1 MTEPTPPTTDVPDE
15 PAGYPGQLGH
25 VVAVLA
31 VGAFLLYAR
40 SVPLGN
46 GELWAELSSGR
57 AGLAGGATEPGWL
70 GDALLYRAY
79 ALGADAVGGPPL
91 SRFEGGVAA
100 LGLLGWLLAL
110 ALAVAALAVY
120 RLRGGSIGLAA
131 AALVLLVPVV
141 PLLVGTPETKLLGRV
156 AFLALLGLLTPARS
170 GWSAALLVPAVLVAW
185 ANLDGWFPVG
195 VVLVGVVAVGRWI
208 DDGGLSIKGAA
219 APLLAGLGLGVAALA
234 VATPAGPAL
243 FADLAATWRHPALER
258 FAPWQPMNFSD
269 WRPVHVAFLAS
280 LALLT
285 VAPFACGRPFRAAE
299 LAPLFGF
306 AVAALVVQGVA
317 DFWFL
322 LVPWLALPALRGLA
336 ERREW
341 ESEPAP
347 AWAALAGVLA
357 VLFLLT
363 LPVGWLLRGPTPAAQ
378 ALRPDVPWAVALA
391 LRAPDGLSKKE
402 PPMLPKLTR
411 PLANYKPEGRFVG
424 AILAGEYP
432 SDVLDFLLE
441 DGLPEGTAVFL
452 TSRLHRYPPERYAD
466 HQAMRAPRFDG
477 WELLDRQ
484 GVNLVVLSPAD
495 DRALLADLAADRAA
509 WELVPGTPNWSGEAA
524 SAPVVLAIR
533 KRPVGVF
540 HEKPAPAK

>member
-1 MTEPTPPTTDVPDE
+1 MTEPTPPAAGVPDE
-15 PAGYPGQLGH
+15 PAGYPGRLGH

-46 GELWAELSSGR
+46 SELWAELSSGR
-57 AGLAGGATEPGWL
+57 AGSTEPGWL
-70 GDALLYRAY
+70 GDAVLYRAY
-79 ALGADAVGGPPL
+79 ALGADAVGGPPV
-91 SRFEGGVAA
+91 SRLEGGVAA
-100 LGLLGWLLAL
+100 LGLLGWLLTLAL
-110 ALAVAALAVY
+110 ALAALAVY

-141 PLLVGTPETKLLGRV
+141 PLLVGTVETKLLGRV
-156 AFLALLGLLTPARS
+156 SFLALLGLLTPARP
-170 GWSAALLVPAVLVAW
+170 GWSAALLVPAGLVAW

-208 DDGGLSIKGAA
+208 DDGVRAA
-219 APLLAGLGLGVAALA
+219 APLLAGLVLGVAALA
-234 VATPAGPAL
+234 VATPAGPGL
-243 FADLAATWRHPALER
+243 FADLAATWRHPGLER

-280 LALLT
+280 LAVLT
-285 VAPFACGRPFRAAE
+285 VAPFAGGRPFRAAE

-322 LVPWLALPALRGLA
+322 LVPWLALPALRALA
-336 ERREW
+336 EQREW

-347 AWAALAGVLA
+347 AWAGLAGVLA

-363 LPVGWLLRGPTPAAQ
+363 LPVGWLLRGSTPAAQ
-378 ALRPDVPWAVALA
+378 ALRPDVPWAAALA
-391 LRAPDGLSKKE
+391 LRADEK
-402 PPMLPKLTR
+402 PPLLPKLKR
-411 PLANYKPEGRFVG
+411 QLSFGHYPDGRFVG
-424 AILAGEYP
+424 TILAGEYA
-432 SDVLDFLLE
+432 SDAIAFLLD
-441 DGLPEGTAVFL
+441 DGPSQEQAVFL
-452 TSRLHRYPPERYAD
+452 TSRLHRHPPERYAD

-477 WELLDRQ
+477 WELLDRH
-484 GVNLVVLSPAD
+484 GVNLVVLSPAE
-495 DRALLADLAADRAA
+495 DRGLLADLAADRAA

-533 KRPVGVF
+533 KRPVG
-540 HEKPAPAK
+540 AAAAAK